1 MKSYIKYMQTPDIP
15 VFIHEVTEMGVI
27 RATIMRFL
35 RLSLFDQMYLIS
47 TNLFNL
53 PKLVMKDFNAGMLFV
68 IEMEILHAG
77 KHANKSVI
85 LTNQVA
91 DMAACFRNPKI
102 FLGFLKLSKK
112 YNFTPRVK
120 TNNYKLVKDF
130 LDQNSI
136 HVTLVN

>member
-1 MKSYIKYMQTPDIP
+1 MQTPNIP
-15 VFIHEVTEMGVI
+15 VFVHEVTEMGVM
-27 RATIMRFL
+27 RATLMRFF
-35 RLSLFDQMYLIS
+35 RLSFFDQIYLIS

-53 PKLVMKDFNAGMLFV
+53 PKLVMKDFNEGMLFV

-77 KHANKSVI
+77 KHASKSVI

-112 YNFTPRVK
+112 YSFVPSVK
-120 TNNYKLVKDF
+120 TNNYRLVKDF

-136 HVTLVN
+136 HIKIVN